1 MYHAT
6 TLQKR
11 EAFSDLYKDVTGFR
25 PNRELYA
32 EVGAMTDT
40 EFEAYWDHLIDCLQ
54 RVEHG
59 SWQ

>member
-6 TLQKR
+6 TQQKR
-11 EAFSDLYKDVTGFR
+11 EAFSDLYKDATGFR

-32 EVGAMTDT
+32 EVNAMTDT
-40 EFEAYWDHLIDCLQ
+40 EFDAYWDHLIDCLQ
-54 RVEHG
+54 RKEHG